1 MNAKNIFESSNTL
14 EDMKKLYAKDEI
26 SALDLFMFE
35 NKIFVLTLK
44 VSCPKCGH
52 VWGIHID
59 DYDDVLD
66 IPDRK
71 FRCTNCD
78 I

>member
-1 MNAKNIFESSNTL
+1 MKVKDIFESSNTL
-14 EDMKKLYAKDEI
+14 EDMKKLYAKNEI
-26 SALDLFMFE
+26 SGLDLFMFE
-35 NKIFVLTLK
+35 NKIFILTLK
-44 VSCPKCGH
+44 VACPKCGH

-59 DYDDVLD
+59 DYNDTTD

-71 FRCTNCD
+71 FKCTICG